1 MHIEGVNYVFAN
13 QSRITGLLKTLN
25 TPYKQYGTIYC
36 LFQLLM
42 GQCCNCFAVK
52 HQICIV
58 DNKTSPDCL
67 HEGEQITT
75 EFSVFQIIISFK
87 NVIKHDFVF
96 HILWLILSTD
106 SALVHCQFVIYE
118 EEVTQTQPAVYCMLS
133 SCVTSISGQ
142 EYVRGK
148 YTNILLVTKTRMS
161 VIGYFFFFFFSQEQ
175 SDKTENYLSFLVS
188 CS

>member
-1 MHIEGVNYVFAN
+1 
-13 QSRITGLLKTLN
+13 
-25 TPYKQYGTIYC
+25 
-36 LFQLLM
+36 M

-96 HILWLILSTD
+96 HILCLILSTD

>member
-1 MHIEGVNYVFAN
+1 M
-13 QSRITGLLKTLN
+13 
-25 TPYKQYGTIYC
+25 YC
-36 LFQLLM
+36 RQQNF
-42 GQCCNCFAVK
+42 
-52 HQICIV
+52 
-58 DNKTSPDCL
+58 SWL

-96 HILWLILSTD
+96 HILCLILSTD

-161 VIGYFFFFFFSQEQ
+161 VIGYFFFFFFRRS
-175 SDKTENYLSFLVS
+175 SLIKLRITWVFLYLAVEHSSRLLRPWGKP
-188 CS
+188 